1 MRSDPFEAI
10 GRNRVSLS
18 AVTTPSDDNG
28 LGHVFGGVVFSLM
41 ERAAY
46 IAASR
51 HVGTT
56 CVARGMG
63 DVEFQKA
70 IEIGEVLHVVA
81 EVLVAAHTS
90 VLVQVDVYAERV
102 VEGELRHTNSCIA
115 TMVALGSDGRPI
127 AVPERR
133 PDTRE
138 RKVAVL
144 HGLAAKAVLDRARHE
159 MTAAFEEI
167 DALDDAGLDQRLAQ
181 QAAEGNA

>member
-18 AVTTPSDDNG
+18 VLTTPSDDNG

-51 HVGTT
+51 HVGMT

-63 DVEFQKA
+63 DVEFQVA

-90 VLVQVDVYAERV
+90 VLVQVDAYAERV
-102 VEGELRHTNSCIA
+102 VEGELRHTNSCLA
-115 TMVALGSDGRPI
+115 TMVALGSDGRPV
-127 AVPERR
+127 AVPGRR
-133 PDTRE
+133 PASRE
-138 RKVAVL
+138 SRVAVL
-144 HGLAAKAVLDRARHE
+144 RGLAAKEILDRARHAVTE
-159 MTAAFEEI
+159 AFEEI
-167 DALDDAGLDQRLAQ
+167 ATLDDATLEGRLASM
-181 QAAEGNA
+181 GID